1 LNIIEEQNLSTF
13 LENDISTREAFSR
26 VITDVG
32 LKDNRV
38 FTVAADSESRFGG
51 FLKKAPERAI
61 NVGIAEQN
69 AMSIAAGL
77 AFCGKIP
84 FISTY
89 ATFLTMRA
97 CEQIRT
103 DIAFAS
109 LKVRIVGTNSGLS
122 SGWLGFTHQALEDIG
137 LMRAIPNM
145 TVVVPADG
153 AETYY
158 LVKESIEYEG
168 PIYMR
173 IRGTSKEPH
182 IPGEGKIEIGK
193 ARLLREG
200 TDLTL
205 IACGRMVYEALLAA
219 ESLSREGISTRVIDM
234 HTIKPIDKEAILKAA
249 EETRGI
255 ITIEEH
261 NILGGLGSA
270 VAEVTCDIQP
280 VKVKRIGIQDCFGV
294 PGIQK
299 ELMQHFGLTADGIVA
314 QAKVF
319 LI

>member
-1 LNIIEEQNLSTF
+1 MKTEEQNLVSI

-26 VITDVG
+26 AITDVG
-32 LKDNRV
+32 LVDERV
-38 FTVAADSESRFGG
+38 FTVAADSESRFGN
-51 FLKKAPERAI
+51 FVKKAPERAI

-97 CEQIRT
+97 CEEIRT
-103 DIAFAS
+103 DIAFAN
-109 LKVRIVGTNSGLS
+109 LKVRVVGTNAAFS
-122 SGWLGFTHQALEDIG
+122 SGWLGFTHQALEDVGI
-137 LMRAIPNM
+137 MRAIPNM

-153 AETYY
+153 AATYH
-158 LVKESIEYEG
+158 LVKESIEYDG
-168 PIYMR
+168 PIYLR

-193 ARLLREG
+193 ARLLKEG
-200 TDLTL
+200 SDLTL

-219 ESLSREGISTRVIDM
+219 ESLVKEGISTRVIDM
-234 HTIKPIDKEAILKAA
+234 HTIKPLDEKVVLKAA
-249 EETRGI
+249 EETKGI

-261 NILGGLGSA
+261 NIVGGLGSA
-270 VAEVTCDIQP
+270 VTELICSEKP
-280 VKVKRIGIQDCFGV
+280 VKVKRLGINDQFGV

-299 ELMQHFGLTADGIVA
+299 DLMEHFGLTADKIA
-314 QAKVF
+314 TQAKEF
-319 LI
+319 LG